1 VRTGIFVPG
10 LLDLEALRTLADAT
24 TSPVNAMI
32 GPGAPSVAEL
42 VDAGVTRI
50 SAGTGLAQ
58 SAYAHA
64 RRAAAE
70 LLAEGTYGAL
80 EETIDYFEL
89 NADFSGED
97 A

>member
-1 VRTGIFVPG
+1 VPG
-10 LLDLEALRTLADAT
+10 LLDLDALRTLAEAT
-24 TSPVNAMI
+24 TIPVNAMI

-42 VDAGVTRI
+42 VAAGVTRI

-58 SAYAHA
+58 SAYAHMQ
-64 RRAAAE
+64 RAARE

-80 EETIDYFEL
+80 EETIDYFAL
-89 NADFSGED
+89 NADFSPDG